1 MPIAAERCGLAVGAS
16 SAETTKR
23 KLMAYAAGIGAERDA
38 YLNDVRDGGIVAPP
52 AFVVTLEWPIL
63 NGPAYR
69 QALGADQDTMQAS
82 VHVQQ
87 DTRFH
92 RPIRPGDRLDTE
104 GRIVAVRPTR
114 AGAFVGLH
122 IVTKDAASGDAVA
135 ETHTAAI
142 FLRVPVEG
150 AERSVLEFPPL
161 RPNREIVGDAD
172 YSAVVPIAR
181 TLAHV
186 YTECAA
192 IWNPIHSEIAEA
204 WKANLPDII
213 LQGTCTWALAAERLI
228 EHYGGGDPTRL
239 KRFGGRF
246 HGMVIPGGEIRVN
259 ARREEADGT
268 IAFEVENDAGDLAIH
283 SGIAEFA

>member
-1 MPIAAERCGLAVGAS
+1 MSIAAERCGLAVGTS

-23 KLMAYAAGIGAERDA
+23 RLMAYAAGIRAERDV
-38 YLNDVRDGGIVAPP
+38 YLNDVREGGIVAPP
-52 AFVVTLEWPIL
+52 AFVVALEWPIL

-92 RPIRPGDRLDTE
+92 RPILPGDRLTTA
-104 GRIVAVRPTR
+104 GRIVTVRPTS

-122 IVTKDAASGDAVA
+122 IVTTEAESGEAVA

-150 AERSVLEFPPL
+150 EARSMLEFPPL
-161 RPNREIVGDAD
+161 RPDRDLAGDAE
-172 YSAVVPIAR
+172 YSAVVPVAR

-192 IWNPIHSEIAEA
+192 IWNPIHSELTEA
-204 WKANLPDII
+204 RKARLPDII
-213 LQGTCTWALAAERLI
+213 LQGTCTWALAAEKLI
-228 EHYGGGDPTRL
+228 DRYGGGDPTRL
-239 KRFGGRF
+239 RRFGGRF
-246 HGMVIPGGEIRVN
+246 HGMVIPGREIRVD
-259 ARREEADGT
+259 ARPDGADGR
-268 IAFEVENDAGDLAIH
+268 IAFTVENDVGELAIH